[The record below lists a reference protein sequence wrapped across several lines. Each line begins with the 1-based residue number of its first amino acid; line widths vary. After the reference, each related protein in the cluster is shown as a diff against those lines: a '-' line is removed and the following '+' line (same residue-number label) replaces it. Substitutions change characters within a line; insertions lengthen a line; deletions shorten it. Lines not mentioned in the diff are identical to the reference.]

1 VLSGG
6 HSVFVLAYELLS
18 DVAGVQD
25 DPACTSYGGTDVLV
39 HCAVRFVVAY
49 VRYAGRM
56 AIGFLRATSCTCGT
70 RSVVGNN
77 MGRDGDDAWT

>member
-25 DPACTSYGGTDVLV
+25 DPACTSYGGTDALV
-39 HCAVRFVVAY
+39 HCAVRFVMQY
-49 VRYAGRM
+49 VQCAGCM
-56 AIGFLRATSCTCGT
+56 AIDFLL
-70 RSVVGNN
+70 
-77 MGRDGDDAWT
+77 